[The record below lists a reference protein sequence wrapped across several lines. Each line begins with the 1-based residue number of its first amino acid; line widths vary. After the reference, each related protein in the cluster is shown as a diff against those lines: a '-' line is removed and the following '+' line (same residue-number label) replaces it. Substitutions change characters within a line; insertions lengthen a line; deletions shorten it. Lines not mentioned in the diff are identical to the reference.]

1 MHLVVLADELLQEE
15 LLATGVSPDVQL
27 SWVRQPH
34 DLQEYPGADAY
45 FDLLFEHSTDRI
57 ELLQQ
62 FLPSTIVVASMEQP
76 AAMFPAFTRV
86 NAWPG
91 FLQRRIAELSGVDER
106 APKKVRQIFEAL
118 GREVEWVPDQAGF
131 VAARVVAMIIN
142 EAYFALEEGVSSRED
157 IDTAMKAGVNYPYGP
172 FEWAEKI
179 GAARV
184 CSLLTQ
190 LSTTQPRYMPAALLQ
205 QEAAHN

>member
-15 LLATGVSPDVQL
+15 LLATGVSPGVQL

-34 DLQEYPGADAY
+34 ELQEYPGADAY
-45 FDLLFEHSTDRI
+45 FDLLFDHSSERA

-62 FLPSTIVVASMEQP
+62 LLPSTIIVASMEQP
-76 AAMFPAFTRV
+76 AAMFPSFTRL

-91 FLQRRIAELSGVDER
+91 FLQRRIAELSGVGER
-106 APKKVRQIFEAL
+106 APQQVRQIFEAL
-118 GREVEWVPDQAGF
+118 GRQVEWVPDQAGF

-142 EAYFALEEGVSSRED
+142 EAYFALAEGVSSKED

-172 FEWAEKI
+172 FEWTKKI

-184 CSLLTQ
+184 YSLLAQ

-205 QEAAHN
+205 QEAADN